1 MGGDDLG
8 TPVSRE
14 PSLKYHPEHA
24 LVLTLIPVNPGRGH
38 FQLGSL
44 TGAVSSERVT
54 EECKGRLRAVGNR
67 PSSVKVEA
75 CLTASPTGRA
85 EVKAGLSDPVVPCG
99 RAIAQRIKGTLGIT
113 G

>member
-44 TGAVSSERVT
+44 TGAVSSKKVT
-54 EECKGRLRAVGNR
+54 EEPKGFLSAVGNR
-67 PSSVKVEA
+67 TLSVKAEGS
-75 CLTASPTGRA
+75 LTARHMSRA
-85 EVKAGLSDPVVPCG
+85 DVKAGL
-99 RAIAQRIKGTLGIT
+99 RR
-113 G
+113 

>member
-1 MGGDDLG
+1 MGGVDLG

-14 PSLKYHPEHA
+14 PTLKYHPEHA

-54 EECKGRLRAVGNR
+54 EEREGALSMVGHHAKSAKARRAPDCESDG
-67 PSSVKVEA
+67 SSRHE
-75 CLTASPTGRA
+75 SGF
-85 EVKAGLSDPVVPCG
+85 
-99 RAIAQRIKGTLGIT
+99 
-113 G
+113 